1 MARRIFRSM
10 VALLVCVIL
19 GGTAVVV
26 GCLYRYYE
34 KEYTASLT
42 SEASYI
48 AADVEKE
55 GGEFFES
62 YSREDLRITWIDADG
77 TVLYDTVEDASKM
90 ENHADREEVQEALE
104 GADGTSI
111 RYSSTMQEKTIYYAE
126 RISDG
131 TVVRVSVSYKSFLKV
146 LAGMIWPIVIVAIIA
161 FALAALFSYRLSRK
175 IVEPINRIDLAHP
188 SEAEAYKEL
197 SPLLWR
203 LNLQNEKIEEQVKE
217 LKRQQTEFSAI
228 TENMSEGFLVVD
240 DGKHLLSYNSSA
252 LKLLGV
258 PVSSGKMNVLDVN
271 RSETFQKAV
280 GDALEGKNSEQLM
293 QYNHRTYQ
301 LLANPVWQEEK
312 VSGAIIVIM
321 DVTEKEEREALRR
334 EFTANVSHELKTPLT
349 SISGT
354 AEIMK
359 NGLVKQED
367 IPHFA
372 GLIYKEAQRLITL
385 VGDIINL
392 SKLEDSD
399 MSDQK
404 EMTDLDKIVNNV
416 VDSLLIA
423 ADKANVEFIVD
434 TEPCRIWGVPSVLS
448 EIVYNL
454 CDNAVKY
461 NKENGKV
468 YVTLK
473 KHDKRVVLS
482 VKDTG
487 IGIPYEDQ
495 PRIFERFYRV
505 DKSRSKAVGGT
516 GLGLSI
522 VKHGAAVHH
531 AQIEMDSEYG
541 KGTEMRVIF

>member
-62 YSREDLRITWIDADG
+62 YSREDLRVTWIDADG

>member
-48 AADVEKE
+48 AADVEEE

-62 YSREDLRITWIDADG
+62 YSREDLRVTWVDTDG

-258 PVSSGKMNVLDVN
+258 PVAGEKRNVLDVN

-461 NKENGKV
+461 NKEKGKV

-473 KHDKRVVLS
+473 KQDKRVVLS

-541 KGTEMRVIF
+541 RGTEMRVIF

>member
-62 YSREDLRITWIDADG
+62 YSREDLRVTWIDADG

-161 FALAALFSYRLSRK
+161 FSLAALFSYRLSRK

-280 GDALEGKNSEQLM
+280 GDALEGRNSEQLM